1 MNEMSPRHF
10 SSEELLKSIQG
21 QDVES
26 SINQI
31 KRILSGMHPSEVA
44 HSLESLPPIERKFLW
59 SLIETQDEGEVIAEL
74 HDEIQQELISE
85 ISPEELISRLSFP
98 IIFFFHYLVI
108 TDELIEILF

>member
-1 MNEMSPRHF
+1 MNEISPHHF

-21 QDVES
+21 QDVET

-59 SLIETQDEGEVIAEL
+59 SLIDTQDEGE
-74 HDEIQQELISE
+74 
-85 ISPEELISRLSFP
+85 
-98 IIFFFHYLVI
+98 IIDKYRK
-108 TDELIEILF
+108 DNQ

>member
-21 QDVES
+21 KDVEP

-59 SLIETQDEGEVIAEL
+59 SLIETQDEGEIIAEL
-74 HDEIQQELISE
+74 HDCLLYT
-85 ISPEELISRLSFP
+85 SPSPRDGLLSRMPSSA
-98 IIFFFHYLVI
+98 
-108 TDELIEILF
+108 